1 MIDICRHYYRG
12 NSKELQ
18 LIEQF
23 EREYRPEKAIHWY
36 SKDSFV
42 YRLVNKALRSED
54 IDQLHTFQFF
64 IGDLSENLA
73 REHEK
78 MLLSKERIVTV
89 YRGLKLDKEEFDK
102 LISTNGYLS
111 TSRLRSK
118 ALTFIMKPTK

>member
-1 MIDICRHYYRG
+1 
-12 NSKELQ
+12 
-18 LIEQF
+18 
-23 EREYRPEKAIHWY
+23 
-36 SKDSFV
+36 
-42 YRLVNKALRSED
+42 VNKALRSED